1 MGNTF
6 SLMCGPSC
14 FFLRDGDGGLSATP
28 GSCMS
33 LALSCLSSSA
43 GSPPIHPT
51 FVEEVVDAM
60 EYCAYVHDTEL
71 VVLDNLQFMTAIGS
85 REGGRG
91 RGKGG
96 FDRFYQMDVA
106 VEKFRRFATEKNI
119 HVILVV
125 HPRKERDQFHLG
137 IASFSGTAKA
147 TQDADNVVILL

>member
-1 MGNTF
+1 
-6 SLMCGPSC
+6 
-14 FFLRDGDGGLSATP
+14 
-28 GSCMS
+28 
-33 LALSCLSSSA
+33 
-43 GSPPIHPT
+43 
-51 FVEEVVDAM
+51 M